1 MKLDND
7 KKFGEIHPS
16 AEALQTAL
24 TELETEYKE
33 TVSDTQIPLRFL
45 TLRDSPPSEPEGN
58 TIHLRLTRREDYNQ
72 DWDYVAVSYTWA
84 QPEDL
89 EAQFNTPEFKI
100 WINDTDSRPPYCPPS
115 VLHRALQYDAQEA
128 KTGRF
133 WIDQECIDQDDAKD
147 RDEHIAHMH
156 KIYERSKCT
165 TIILSH
171 AISLSRA
178 TLLQR
183 CIEAAGSDRLGS
195 IVRKEDQE
203 EGHIDP
209 EVHALFHDVA
219 EDPYFT
225 RAWTYQEQRCSKTS
239 CFLISI
245 LPDHSTFLKKTCR
258 QDRRMIFMPNTFA
271 HSLYRWCK
279 SHLFHGDVIGRLNDG
294 SLDHLPM
301 LLTLDLLL
309 VLSKTFRFSEHE
321 LVDRRTLTVVTDRA
335 SEDIHAIWGMKA
347 RDCKYVSDRVTIV
360 ANVCGFQNTLRTTEL
375 QDNHEASYSTCVLA
389 LLLMNKLYDGSI
401 SEIMDK
407 TLDDIIDVD

>member
-16 AEALQTAL
+16 AEALQKAL
-24 TELETEYKE
+24 TELEIEYKE
-33 TVSDTQIPLRFL
+33 TISDTQIPLRYL
-45 TLRDSPPSEPEGN
+45 TLRDSPASELEGN
-58 TIHLRLTRREDYNQ
+58 TVHLRLTRRTDYNP
-72 DWDYVAVSYTWA
+72 DWKYVAVSYTWA

-89 EAQFNTPEFKI
+89 AAQFNTPEFRI

-115 VLHRALQYDAQEA
+115 VLHRALQYDTQEA
-128 KTGRF
+128 KTGRL
-133 WIDQECIDQDDAKD
+133 WIDQECIDQGDAKD

-156 KIYERSKCT
+156 KIYERSKYT
-165 TIILSH
+165 AIILSH
-171 AISLSRA
+171 AISPSRA
-178 TLLQR
+178 ALLQR
-183 CIEAAGSDRLGS
+183 CIEAEESDRLGS
-195 IVRKEDQE
+195 IVPNEDQE

-209 EVHALFHDVA
+209 EVHALFQKVA

-245 LPDHSTFLKKTCR
+245 LPDSTSLEKTCR
-258 QDRRMIFMPNTFA
+258 QDRRMIFMPNTFV

-279 SHLFHGDVIGRLNDG
+279 SHLYHGGIMGRETDG
-294 SLDHLPM
+294 FLDEPM

-309 VLSKTFRFSEHE
+309 ILSKTFRFGEHE
-321 LVDRRTLTVVTDRA
+321 LLDRRTLTVVTDRA
-335 SEDIHAIWGMKA
+335 SEDMHAIWGMKA

-360 ANVCGFQNTLRTTEL
+360 ANVCGFKNALRTTEL

-389 LLLMNKLYDGSI
+389 LLIMNELYDGSI

-407 TLDDIIDVD
+407 TIDSIIGVD